1 MVNLKKWEIEYLSP
15 NAGASH
21 GLTWVLEASEKKE
34 AESLFKEIYPLE
46 KIISI
51 NEVNK

>member
-1 MVNLKKWEIEYLSP
+1 MKKWEIKYICQ
-15 NAGASH
+15 NAGANNT
-21 GLTWVLEASEKKE
+21 LTWNLEASEKNQ

-51 NEVNK
+51 NQINK